1 MKIARKA
8 IQFALAAGAVTLLIG
23 CENATLSTAQSPER
37 LSAIR
42 AAYASSGN
50 PDIARDAVL
59 AAQLTD
65 KLKND
70 PTTSDAKIYVSVS
83 EGRARLSGFVDD
95 AATKLRAGALA
106 SETTGIESVE
116 NRLILRHRVDV
127 NNNPIGD
134 ARVYL

>member
-1 MKIARKA
+1 MRIACKA
-8 IQFALAAGAVTLLIG
+8 IQFALAAGAVSLLIG

-59 AAQLTD
+59 AAQLAD
-65 KLKND
+65 KLQND
-70 PTTSDAKIYVSVS
+70 PTTGDAKIFVSVS
-83 EGRARLSGFVDD
+83 EGRARLSGFVDN
-95 AATKLRAGALA
+95 AATKLRAGVLA
-106 SETTGIESVE
+106 AETTGIESVE
-116 NRLILRHRVDV
+116 NRLILRHRADIDS
-127 NNNPIGD
+127 NPIGD